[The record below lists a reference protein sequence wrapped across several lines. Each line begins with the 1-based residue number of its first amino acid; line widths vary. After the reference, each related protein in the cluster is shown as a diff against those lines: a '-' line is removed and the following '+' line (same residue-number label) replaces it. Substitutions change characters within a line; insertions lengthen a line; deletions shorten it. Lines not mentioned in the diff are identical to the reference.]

1 MTPAAPARDD
11 AKNFLFAR
19 ETSRGE
25 NTTAAPKH
33 VHIPAPMVSPKAKAP
48 SCIGMPFVILFLGKT
63 RRIQQY
69 KMMCQLVTAES
80 HVSAFA
86 TCKVFKGS
94 SKPAD

>member
-33 VHIPAPMVSPKAKAP
+33 VHIPAPTVSPKAKAP
-48 SCIGMPFVILFLGKT
+48 SSIGMPFVILFSRK
-63 RRIQQY
+63 
-69 KMMCQLVTAES
+69 S
-80 HVSAFA
+80 
-86 TCKVFKGS
+86 CKVQS
-94 SKPAD
+94 RMIL